1 MTDRTLGRM
10 DAALGRARRAGVTPL
25 GLAAGLGLVG
35 MVIAARLLPHQ
46 PNFTPLAAVALFAG
60 FLFPRAWMG
69 LAAAWLALAISDAF
83 IGLYHPL
90 VMVSVYLS
98 AAFPILLRR
107 LVRRPA
113 MWRVAACSLTGAVV
127 FFVVTNF
134 AVWLAAPSSV
144 YAATPA
150 GLAAC
155 YAAAL
160 PFFKFTLAGDAMWA
174 LALFGSHALVL
185 RAWATWGSRRSAAPS
200 GSVQALAIRA

>member
-1 MTDRTLGRM
+1 MTERTDGLNSGGASSRV
-10 DAALGRARRAGVTPL
+10 GVTLL
-25 GLAAGLGLVG
+25 GVAAAVGLVG
-35 MVIAARLLPHQ
+35 LVIAGRLLPHQ

-69 LAAAWLALAISDAF
+69 LAAAWAALAISDAF

-90 VMVSVYLS
+90 VMVSVYLG

-107 LVRRPA
+107 FVRRPG

-127 FFVVTNF
+127 FFLVTNF
-134 AVWLAAPSSV
+134 AVWLAGGYP
-144 YAATPA
+144 ATPA

-160 PFFKFTLAGDAMWA
+160 PFFRFTLAGDAMWA

-185 RAWATWGSRRSAAPS
+185 RAWAARGARRSTMPS
-200 GSVQALAIRA
+200 GSVHALAVRA